1 MFSLF
6 FIRRPIFASVISIFI
21 VVIGLVALGALPIA
35 RYPDIAPPTI
45 QVSAVY
51 PGADASTVAD
61 TVATPLELEINGV
74 EGMLYLSSYSTSD
87 GAMALTITF
96 ELGTDLDS
104 AQVLVQNRVPL
115 LSRASRKKFGRWVSP
130 RRNHRLT

>member
-1 MFSLF
+1 MGRF
-6 FIRRPIFASVISIFI
+6 FVSRPIFAIVMSIIISI
-21 VVIGLVALGALPIA
+21 VGMVSYTQLPVAQ
-35 RYPDIAPPTI
+35 YPEIAPPSI
-45 QVSAVY
+45 VVRAAY
-51 PGADASTVAD
+51 PGADAKTVAK

-74 EGMLYLSSYSTSD
+74 EGMPYLSSYSTSD

-115 LSRASRKKFGRWVSP
+115 LSRASRKKFDRWVSP